1 MHLRRLPR
9 WLAFVA
15 LAIVTNVASA
25 KDEVAMFCGVSV
37 PWCEALARGF
47 RADTGIVVNITFKDS
62 ADALAH
68 VAAEKDD
75 PKHDVWY
82 SGNGDSQLRAA
93 ETGLVDEYRS
103 ALLPLL
109 HDWALRQGELAR
121 GRAIGVHAA
130 VVGIGYNS
138 KALANKRLPE
148 PRCWADLARPEY
160 RNELHFVNPSASR
173 VGYTTLATLVQV
185 FGEERAFEL
194 MKAIHRNAG
203 NYAITANGAIRAV
216 ARAEATIGVAM
227 LHDGA
232 TEIANGFPV
241 QLVVPCEGTGY
252 EVGSIALVANAP
264 HPANARRFYDWVL
277 TPAAQ
282 RIPAGTRNFHYLANR
297 DAGSPPGV
305 PDADNLRLIRYDFVK
320 YATGAERKRLLEK
333 WERDVHAQP
342 R

>member
-1 MHLRRLPR
+1 MH
-9 WLAFVA
+9 
-15 LAIVTNVASA
+15 
-25 KDEVAMFCGVSV
+25 
-37 PWCEALARGF
+37 
-47 RADTGIVVNITFKDS
+47 
-62 ADALAH
+62 
-68 VAAEKDD
+68 

-203 NYAITANGAIRAV
+203 SYAITANGAIRAV
-216 ARAEATIGVAM
+216 ARAETTIGVAM

-241 QLVVPCEGTGY
+241 QLIVPCEGTGY

-264 HPANARRFYDWVL
+264 HPANARRFYDWAL

-282 RIPAGTRNFHYLANR
+282 GIRRRHAQLPLPGEPRCGEPARR
-297 DAGSPPGV
+297 AGCRQPP
-305 PDADNLRLIRYDFVK
+305 PDPLRLRQVRDGGGTQAPAREV
-320 YATGAERKRLLEK
+320 GARRARAAAMTL
-333 WERDVHAQP
+333 AMSP
-342 R
+342 RALPGITAARNPE

>member
-1 MHLRRLPR
+1 MR
-9 WLAFVA
+9 V
-15 LAIVTNVASA
+15 
-25 KDEVAMFCGVSV
+25 C
-37 PWCEALARGF
+37 
-47 RADTGIVVNITFKDS
+47 
-62 ADALAH
+62 
-68 VAAEKDD
+68 
-75 PKHDVWY
+75 
-82 SGNGDSQLRAA
+82 
-93 ETGLVDEYRS
+93 
-103 ALLPLL
+103 
-109 HDWALRQGELAR
+109 
-121 GRAIGVHAA
+121 
-130 VVGIGYNS
+130 NS

-241 QLVVPCEGTGY
+241 QLIVPCEGTGY

-282 RIPAGTRNFHYLANR
+282 GIPAGTRNFHYLANR
-297 DAGSPPGV
+297 DAGSPPDV

>member
-1 MHLRRLPR
+1 M
-9 WLAFVA
+9 A

-25 KDEVAMFCGVSV
+25 QDEVAMFCGVSV

-47 RADTGIVVNITFKDS
+47 RTDTGIVVNITFKDS

-109 HDWALRQGELAR
+109 HDWALRQAEQAR

-148 PRCWADLARPEY
+148 PRCWADLAQAR
-160 RNELHFVNPSASR
+160 VSR
-173 VGYTTLATLVQV
+173 RAALRESVGV
-185 FGEERAFEL
+185 
-194 MKAIHRNAG
+194 AG
-203 NYAITANGAIRAV
+203 RLPDARD
-216 ARAEATIGVAM
+216 ARAGVRR
-227 LHDGA
+227 GA
-232 TEIANGFPV
+232 RVRADEGDPSQRQ
-241 QLVVPCEGTGY
+241 QLRDHGERCDTC
-252 EVGSIALVANAP
+252 
-264 HPANARRFYDWVL
+264 RRAWRDDD
-277 TPAAQ
+277 
-282 RIPAGTRNFHYLANR
+282 RRR
-297 DAGSPPGV
+297 DA
-305 PDADNLRLIRYDFVK
+305 A
-320 YATGAERKRLLEK
+320 
-333 WERDVHAQP
+333 
-342 R
+342 